1 MTHGQL
7 FMGAAHRPAINHV
20 ALAVIIVVIQIVGFL
35 QGVPVIANVILVVAL
50 LTK

>member
-7 FMGAAHRPAINHV
+7 ILGAAHRPVINHV
-20 ALAVIIVVIQIVGFL
+20 ALAVIIVVIQIVEFL
-35 QGVPVIANVILVVAL
+35 QGVPVIAGVILVVAL